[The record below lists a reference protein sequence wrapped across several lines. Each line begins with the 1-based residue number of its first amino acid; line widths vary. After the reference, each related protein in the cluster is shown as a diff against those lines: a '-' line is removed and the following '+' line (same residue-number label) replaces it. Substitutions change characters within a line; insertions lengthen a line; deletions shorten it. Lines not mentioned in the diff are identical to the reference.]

1 MSGFAF
7 AAFKCQS
14 ILLLRHD
21 GRAPCNRIVDFDITV
36 FRRGPHVEVVSEAGK
51 RAGSNRHRADDLKAV
66 ISACRAV
73 DGVLHGFVKT
83 EQGTC
88 SVSIDHESG
97 RTHGTAP
104 KRANVQGLPSI
115 LDSFVITL

>member
-7 AAFKCQS
+7 AALKCQR

-21 GRAPCNRIVDFDITV
+21 GRTSCNGIIDFNITV
-36 FRRGPHVEVVSEAGK
+36 FRRRPHVQVISEAGK
-51 RAGSNRHRADDLKAV
+51 RAGSNRHRTDDLKAV